1 MSIKSEKI
9 ASGTTGSGRKQA
21 NGRAAA
27 WVGATTGLMCL
38 VMGSS
43 GALAQNCAPLTLTG
57 PGAPVTNTIGGIG
70 TGLSAGLAVASAV
83 SAANTA
89 FLTQSTAFV
98 SAPGNPKP
106 DSEGSGVWVRGV

>member
-1 MSIKSEKI
+1 MLVI
-9 ASGTTGSGRKQA
+9 R
-21 NGRAAA
+21 RVAA
-27 WVGATTGLMCL
+27 WVAGATALMCL
-38 VMGSS
+38 MGSS
-43 GALAQNCAPLTLTG
+43 GALAQSCASLTLTG

-98 SAPGNPKP
+98 SAPGK
-106 DSEGSGVWVRGV
+106 SEAQLRRQWRMGAWGRR